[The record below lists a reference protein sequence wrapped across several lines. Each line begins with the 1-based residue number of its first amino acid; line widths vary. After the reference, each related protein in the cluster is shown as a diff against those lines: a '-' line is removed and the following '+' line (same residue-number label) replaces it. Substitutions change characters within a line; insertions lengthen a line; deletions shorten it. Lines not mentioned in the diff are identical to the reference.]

1 MTEIWI
7 SMNSFGYRN
16 ERITGNCWI
25 FHQDAQVLIHGG
37 GGRNRFGVQV
47 PGKQEENKV
56 KVGAER
62 QLLALLTQHFI
73 LTANEKQPAA
83 PLNVATISKQ
93 EKVSCENNRNYKAKP
108 CIICFPKYLR
118 MEKYLKG

>member
-7 SMNSFGYRN
+7 SINSFGYRN

-25 FHQDAQVLIHGG
+25 FHQDAQVSIHGG
-37 GGRNRFGVQV
+37 GGGNRFAVQV

-56 KVGAER
+56 KEGAER
-62 QLLALLTQHFI
+62 QLLALRTQHFV
-73 LTANEKQPAA
+73 LTAKQPAA

-93 EKVSCENNRNYKAKP
+93 EKSE
-108 CIICFPKYLR
+108 LW
-118 MEKYLKG
+118 EQQEL